1 MRQKC
6 VAIVGPTAS
15 GKSALGIALAKT
27 YNGEVVSADSRQ
39 IYRGMDIGTAKP
51 FRDRGAKSKGYVSE
65 GIRHHL
71 IDIRNPNQSYT
82 LAHYKRDA
90 VRAIHAIVSRGKL
103 PIIVGGTGLY
113 VSAVTENWSIP
124 SVKPNPTLREKLAL
138 RTKHEG
144 IESVYHELIK
154 HDPEAACIVD
164 SKNPRRVI
172 RALEVALAAQ
182 KPFSVVRAKG
192 PPLFSVLTIGIALP
206 KPVLQERIDKRVQT
220 MIQAGL
226 IPEVKRLIRIY
237 GLSAAPFDAIGYRE
251 IIHCLAGRVPL
262 EDAIADIKKNTWSY
276 AKRQVTWFKKDTS
289 IVWISRVGE
298 AGKTIA
304 RFLQQHR
311 KTLSRI
317 HI

>member
-27 YNGEVVSADSRQ
+27 HNGEVVSADSRQ

-51 FRDRGAKSKGYVSE
+51 ARDRGTARTGYVSE

-82 LAHYKRDA
+82 LANYKQDA
-90 VRAIHAIVSRGKL
+90 VRAIRGIIKRGKL

-113 VSAVTENWSIP
+113 VSAVTENWNIP
-124 SVKPNPTLREKLAL
+124 AVKPNRTLREKLAL
-138 RTKHEG
+138 RIKHEG
-144 IESVYHELIK
+144 IEPVYHELIK

-172 RALEVALAAQ
+172 RALEVTLATQ
-182 KPFSVVRAKG
+182 KPFSAVRAKG
-192 PPLFSVLTIGIALP
+192 PPLFSVLTIGIASS
-206 KPVLQERIDKRVQT
+206 KPVLREKIDKRVQT

-226 IPEVKRLIRIY
+226 LLEVKRLIRIY

-262 EDAIADIKKNTWSY
+262 EDAIADVKKNTWGY
-276 AKRQVTWFKKDTS
+276 AKRQVTWFKKDAEIT
-289 IVWISRVGE
+289 WINRKAE
-298 AGKTIA
+298 ARKIIA
-304 RFLQQHR
+304 RFLQ
-311 KTLSRI
+311 
-317 HI
+317 